1 MSNSESNSKSNSS
14 QELSD
19 QKVLGR
25 EPDKLYQP
33 DSAPGQSYSDGS
45 RGLFR
50 ALASYGYVPRQLLID
65 CFSDIGI
72 TADDPRAAALFK
84 AIKAADANISLDQ
97 FQALQNISPTL
108 FEQVVSGQMAI
119 PQFKEFCQEL
129 EIIFD
134 RAAGNHEGSLANY
147 IPQLERVDP
156 EKFAAAVCSVDGQR
170 FALGDSDD
178 FFCVQSCSKPITYCL
193 ALEEQGEEVLHRYV
207 GTEPSGKTFNE
218 LTLNAKGLPHNPMI
232 NAGAIMCGALIKND
246 ADASDRFDYVM
257 SKWKECAGNMKI
269 GFDNAVYLS
278 ERQTADR
285 NFALAYFMREKKAY
299 PPDINLLDVL
309 EFYFQCCSIET
320 TTKAM
325 AVIASTLANGGNCP
339 LTGAQVFRPDH
350 VKDCLS
356 LMSSCGMYDFSGEF
370 AFRIGIP
377 AKSGVSGAI
386 MLVVPNVAGFAVW
399 SPRLD
404 ELGNSVRGV
413 EFCRQLAAKF
423 KFHTF
428 DSTSGLTDDRV
439 DPRRNLYES
448 RLGGINAFC
457 WAAYEGDVAEMRRLV
472 ARGVNPAAG
481 DYDGRTALHLA
492 ASEGRLKAV
501 RYLIELGADLSAKD
515 RWGNTPLDDARRELS
530 HCAPENSLNHEGVIA
545 MLTEHGGK
553 DEHAN

>member
-1 MSNSESNSKSNSS
+1 MSNSAMSNSPSANSDEYSS
-14 QELSD
+14 QS
-19 QKVLGR
+19 
-25 EPDKLYQP
+25 
-33 DSAPGQSYSDGS
+33 S
-45 RGLFR
+45 LFR
-50 ALASYGYVPRQLLID
+50 AFARGGEVPRQLVLD
-65 CFSDIGI
+65 SFSASGI
-72 TADDPRAAALFK
+72 LEDDPRARSLFK
-84 AIKAADANISLDQ
+84 AIRAAEPQLSQEQ
-97 FQALQNISPTL
+97 FLALHSVSPAL
-108 FEQVVSGQMAI
+108 FEQVLAGQMAI
-119 PQFKEFCQEL
+119 PQFTEFSQQ
-129 EIIFD
+129 IDHIFE
-134 RAAGNHEGSLANY
+134 RVSGNKAGQLANY

-156 EKFAAAVCSVDGQR
+156 EKFAASVCSVDGQR
-170 FALGDSDD
+170 YSLGDSDD

-299 PPDINLLDVL
+299 PADVNLLDVL
-309 EFYFQCCSIET
+309 EFYFQCCSIEI

-350 VKDCLS
+350 VKNCLS

-386 MLVVPNVAGFAVW
+386 MLVVPNVVGMAVW

-413 EFCRQLAAKF
+413 DFCRQLAARF

-428 DSTSGLTDDRV
+428 DSTTGLTDDRI
-439 DPRRNLYES
+439 DPRRNLYEL
-448 RLGGINAFC
+448 RLGGANAFC
-457 WAAYEGDVAEMRRLV
+457 WAAAEGDVAEMRRLV
-472 ARGVNPAAG
+472 ARGVNANVG

-492 ASEGRLKAV
+492 ASEARLNAL
-501 RYLIELGADLSAKD
+501 RYLVELGVDLNCQD
-515 RWGNTPLDDARRELS
+515 RWGNTPLDDAMRQ
-530 HCAPENSLNHEGVIA
+530 AGADNSTYEPIIS
-545 MLTEHGGK
+545 MLREHGGTGK
-553 DEHAN
+553 NAVSSRQK